1 MESRDTAIKKP
12 MGGHRGLV
20 SRRLRRTYLYLRR
33 ANRRRVLLVL
43 AGSFLAVV
51 VVGLFCFLFIQD
63 IALSG
68 RIFSGITIEGHD
80 VGGLSGS
87 DASELVEQ
95 NIAVPVNQPV
105 VLYLDDMEFNINP
118 ESIDLEVDVE
128 KMVNS
133 ARCIGY
139 SENIFSRMARRFLNK
154 PLKVNVPVM
163 VSFNEEKLKQL
174 VTGVAVD
181 VNYPPTSAS
190 IDMSSGKP
198 EISDDQWG
206 LSVDQEATVK
216 AVAEVLPTPN
226 RRVPLVTESVR
237 PKVTV
242 ADIGY
247 IVVVSLSQ
255 HTLYLYNKEY
265 LDSTYLVCV
274 GSKEY
279 PTPTGKFH
287 IYFKETDPVWKPT
300 GEWAGEQRGIPVPPG
315 PDNPLGGYWMELA
328 NGIGIH
334 ATPFENSLGE
344 SVSHGCIRMS
354 EWGASRVYN
363 AVKVGTP
370 VYIFE

>member
-1 MESRDTAIKKP
+1 
-12 MGGHRGLV
+12 MGGLRGLV

-51 VVGLFCFLFIQD
+51 VVGLFGFLFIQD

-105 VLYLDDMEFNINP
+105 VLSLDDKEFNINP

-128 KMVNS
+128 KMVIS
-133 ARCIGY
+133 ARCIG
-139 SENIFSRMARRFLNK
+139 SAENIFRRMARRFLNK

-163 VSFNEEKLKQL
+163 VSFNEKKLKQL

-181 VNYPPTSAS
+181 VNYPPKSAS

-206 LSVDQEATVK
+206 LSVDQEASVK

-226 RRVPLVTESVR
+226 RRVPLVTVSVR